1 MRLPWYYSGNSQ
13 GGGLQILQG
22 YGGYGI
28 QRWNLLMAASLFVML
43 PVLLL
48 FFFAQKYFIQGIV
61 TYGVK
66 G

>member
-1 MRLPWYYSGNSQ
+1 
-13 GGGLQILQG
+13 
-22 YGGYGI
+22 
-28 QRWNLLMAASLFVML
+28 MAASLFVML

-61 TYGVK
+61 TYVVK